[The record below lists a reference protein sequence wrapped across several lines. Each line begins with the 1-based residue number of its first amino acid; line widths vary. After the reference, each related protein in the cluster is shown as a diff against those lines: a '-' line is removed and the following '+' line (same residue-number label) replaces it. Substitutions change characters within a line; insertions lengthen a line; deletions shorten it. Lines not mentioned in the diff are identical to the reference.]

1 MFELVPEWASHYE
14 EFWLTIRKRN
24 LWFIKLRYGAV
35 LMLLISI
42 FIPQYILGVVL
53 TNDQQKA
60 LLLITVSILLYNSY
74 FYFIRRFLKHD
85 SKSFNP
91 FHLSIIQMIF
101 DLFALMLV
109 VYYTGSVESPI
120 VIFFVIHMIVGSLI
134 LPGFVIYIFAVVIV
148 IAFWGITV
156 GEYYSILFHHHVNG
170 FLPFHLYQNF
180 NYVLALNLS
189 FAFMIF
195 MVVLI
200 ANKMAKQLYMRE
212 QQLLESID
220 KINAAETEKQKY
232 IMGIVHEIKT
242 PLAAVHAYLDLS
254 SAEIS
259 WVL

>member
-42 FIPQYILGVVL
+42 FIPQYILSVVL
-53 TNDQQKA
+53 TDDQQKA

-74 FYFIRRFLKHD
+74 FYFIRHFLKHD

-134 LPGFVIYIFAVVIV
+134 LPGFVIYIFAVVV
-148 IAFWGITV
+148 VMAFWGITV
-156 GEYYSILFHHHVNG
+156 
-170 FLPFHLYQNF
+170 
-180 NYVLALNLS
+180 
-189 FAFMIF
+189 
-195 MVVLI
+195 
-200 ANKMAKQLYMRE
+200 
-212 QQLLESID
+212 
-220 KINAAETEKQKY
+220 
-232 IMGIVHEIKT
+232 
-242 PLAAVHAYLDLS
+242 
-254 SAEIS
+254 
-259 WVL
+259 